1 MIMKLTKEQMD
12 RAAGVLV
19 GCAVGDALGVP
30 FEFKPPQDFA
40 PEDLPLGMPGGGPFN
55 FAPGEWSDDTQMT
68 LCIAR
73 AAYDGL
79 DLSGKKGL
87 ERVARAF
94 SGWYAGHPRDV
105 GGQVSSVLATA
116 RSKGWKGLAQRAAE
130 RYVNAP
136 HNSAGNGSLMRT
148 SPVALRHLN
157 DEAKATAAARKVSA
171 LTHADP
177 ECLDACVIWV
187 QVIRSAILE
196 GNPRVGMIKGL
207 GNLDADRRAVWAER
221 MAEAERRMPYDFPQN
236 GWVVHALQA
245 AWSAVTLSWE
255 DKGHESFEKGIT
267 AAVGCGHDT
276 DTVGAIAGA
285 VLGATYGR
293 SGIRAEWVAGV
304 RGWPCTTGPDLVRIA
319 AEIAAHA

>member
-1 MIMKLTKEQMD
+1 MKLSKDQRD
-12 RAAGVLV
+12 RAAGVLL

-40 PEDLPLGMPGGGPFN
+40 PADLPLGMPGGGPFN

-116 RSKGWKGLAQRAAE
+116 RTKGWKGLATRAAE
-130 RYVNAP
+130 RFVNAP
-136 HNSAGNGSLMRT
+136 DSSAGNGSLMRT
-148 SPVALRHLN
+148 SAVALRHLDN
-157 DEAKATAAARKVSA
+157 EEKATQAARKVSA

-187 QVIRSAILE
+187 QIIRAAILE
-196 GNPRVGMIKGL
+196 GNPRVGLAKGL
-207 GNLDADRRAVWAER
+207 GNLEADRRAVWADR
-221 MAEAERRMPYDFPQN
+221 FAEAERHMPYDFPNN
-236 GWVVHALQA
+236 GWVVHAIQS

-267 AAVGCGHDT
+267 AAVGCGKDT
-276 DTVGAIAGA
+276 DTVAAIAGA
-285 VLGATYGR
+285 VLGATYGA
-293 SGIRAEWVAGV
+293 SGIRPEWRAEVH
-304 RGWPCTTGPDLVRIA
+304 GWPCTTGADLVRIA
-319 AEIAAHA
+319 LHIVDGI